1 VVSKKWPLAVLIEI
15 KVIRLCDPSKLL
27 QNIVEGGLENSL
39 DNMLKTSVVLKP
51 VILAIMLL

>member
-1 VVSKKWPLAVLIEI
+1 MVSKKWPLAVLIEI